1 MSTLEQLKKI
11 WEEKQSGMPDPPAYN
26 HESLEKI
33 VRSRLKKHTK
43 TAMQYFWAS
52 FMLQVL
58 VYSLLSHVIVK
69 YRGHDEVLYF
79 SIGGVFLFLPFTI
92 MLMRKFK
99 GLAKTK
105 LSEKENAEASVYDF
119 VLQHQT
125 QLRSFYKFKK
135 WYELFLTPLSA
146 AIGVILIFKL
156 YVPGGLDEHWTGA
169 IITFIITV
177 ISCII
182 AIRSENK
189 KSFKEPIQQLQNILD
204 EFRNEG

>member
-11 WEEKQSGMPDPPAYN
+11 WEEKVSGMTGARAYD
-26 HESLEKI
+26 HASLEKI
-33 VRSRLKKHTK
+33 VKSRVKKHTK

-52 FMLQVL
+52 FTLQVL

-69 YRGHDEVLYF
+69 YWGDDEILYF

-99 GLAKTK
+99 SLATTR
-105 LSEKENAEASVYDF
+105 LSEKQNAEASVYAF
-119 VLQHQT
+119 VRQHQT
-125 QLRSFYKFKK
+125 QLRSFFKFKK
-135 WYELFLTPLSA
+135 WYELFLIPLSA

-177 ISCII
+177 ISCMI
-182 AIRSENK
+182 AIRSENL
-189 KSFKEPIQQLQNILD
+189 KSFQEPIRQLQNILD
-204 EFRNEG
+204 EFRHEG

>member
-1 MSTLEQLKKI
+1 MSTLEQLKEI
-11 WEEKQSGMPDPPAYN
+11 WEEKQSGMPGARAYN

-33 VRSRLKKHTK
+33 VRSRVNKHIK

-52 FMLQVL
+52 FTLQVL

-69 YRGHDEVLYF
+69 YWGDDEILYF

-99 GLAKTK
+99 SLATTR

-119 VLQHQT
+119 VRQHQT
-125 QLRSFYKFKK
+125 QLCSFFKFKK

-146 AIGVILIFKL
+146 AIGVTLIFKL

-182 AIRSENK
+182 AIRSENR
-189 KSFKEPIQQLQNILD
+189 KSFKEPIRQLQSILD
-204 EFRNEG
+204 DFRNEG